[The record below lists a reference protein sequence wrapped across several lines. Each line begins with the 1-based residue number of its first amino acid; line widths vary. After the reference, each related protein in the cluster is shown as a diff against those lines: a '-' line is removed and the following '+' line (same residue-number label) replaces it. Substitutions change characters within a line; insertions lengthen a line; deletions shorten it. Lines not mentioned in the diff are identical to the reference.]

1 MSLSNRITASITD
14 DQKNE
19 AIALVKQAME
29 KLPFLI
35 TVEGKEKK
43 KLVKFGPDSVSFV
56 EDALRGVNEFPSA
69 FPASFDKEEFIRDA
83 TLVIALRDVFVSVGS
98 LYTAINDTLS
108 VTGADAM
115 SAANDAYSYLKKAAS
130 NNVAAKD
137 LVDRMSLRYKG
148 QGRKKTTEPPAP

>member
-1 MSLSNRITASITD
+1 MAFSNRITASVTD
-14 DQKNE
+14 DTKNE
-19 AIALVKQAME
+19 VITLVKQAME
-29 KLPFLI
+29 KLPFLV

-43 KLVKFGPDSVSFV
+43 KLVKFGPDSVAFV
-56 EDALRGVNEFPSA
+56 ENALRGVNEFPTA

-83 TLVIALRDVFVSVGS
+83 TLIIAMNDMQVSVAS
-98 LYTAINDTLS
+98 LYTALNDTLS

-115 SAANDAYSYLKKAAS
+115 TAANDVYSYLKKAAS

-137 LVDRMSLRYKG
+137 LVEKMSQRYKG

>member
-19 AIALVKQAME
+19 AIALIKQAME
-29 KLPFLI
+29 KLPFLV

-69 FPASFDKEEFIRDA
+69 FPASFDKDEFVRDA
-83 TLVIALRDVFVSVGS
+83 TLVIALRDVLVSVGS
-98 LYTAINDTLS
+98 LYTAMNDTLS

-115 SAANDAYSYLKKAAS
+115 TAANDAYSYLKKAATS
-130 NNVAAKD
+130 NVAAKD
-137 LVDRMSLRYKG
+137 LVERMSLRYKG